1 MTKDIYKEDLS
12 LKDSENFDDQTVV
25 VYSGLMSMMRLTFD
39 RDEAAMEIDEEV
51 INDFE
56 VANGDT
62 KQSEEKDSEYEE
74 EDNEKKSATSYRS
87 YTVSQIVDFIGL
99 IVEQVP
105 VKDAATRKGII
116 LLTAYRYRKLW
127 HETQDVPEKKTKG
140 SSSI

>member
-1 MTKDIYKEDLS
+1 MEDLS
-12 LKDSENFDDQTVV
+12 SEDSENFDDQTAM
-25 VYSGLMSMMRLTFD
+25 VYFSLISMIRLTFD
-39 RDEAAMEIDEEV
+39 QDEAVMEIYEEV
-51 INDFE
+51 VNDFE

-74 EDNEKKSATSYRS
+74 DNEKSATSYRS

-116 LLTAYRYRKLW
+116 LSTTYRYRKIW

-140 SSSI
+140 SSSV